1 MTQASDNRLQFAAL
15 EPERCQTIQ
24 QVRDGVDEI
33 DSLLLDLIVR
43 RQAYTVRAAKIK
55 RDAGSQVRDEA
66 RLSYQIERAKTLG
79 TQKGISP
86 MLIEPI
92 FRMLIEQ
99 HIKLETIEHGRGQ
112 PAR

>member
-1 MTQASDNRLQFAAL
+1 MTQACDDRLQFAGM
-15 EPERCQTIQ
+15 EPERCETIK

-33 DSLLLDLIVR
+33 DLLLLDLIVR

-79 TQKGISP
+79 AQRGISP

-92 FRMLIEQ
+92 FRTLIEQ
-99 HIKLETIEHGRGQ
+99 HIKFETIEHSRG
-112 PAR
+112 

>member
-1 MTQASDNRLQFAAL
+1 VTQDSDPRLRFAGL

-33 DSLLLDLIVR
+33 DALLLDLIVR

-66 RLSYQIERAKTLG
+66 RLAYQIERAKQLG
-79 TQKGISP
+79 AQKGISP

-92 FRMLIEQ
+92 FRTLIEQ
-99 HIKLETIEHGRGQ
+99 HVAFETIQHAQ
-112 PAR
+112 A